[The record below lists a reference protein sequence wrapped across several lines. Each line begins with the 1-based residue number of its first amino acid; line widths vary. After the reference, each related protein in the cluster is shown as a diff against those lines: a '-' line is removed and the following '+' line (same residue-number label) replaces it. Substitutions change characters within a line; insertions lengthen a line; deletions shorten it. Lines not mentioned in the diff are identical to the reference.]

1 MKKKM
6 SRITALLMSAT
17 VLFNVNVLAEEN
29 SLYVE
34 NVENYTYSS
43 GYLDRDDFDSD
54 ENYQKYFQTLDW
66 TDKISTLSM
75 PDLKPKK
82 TVQSDITY
90 KFDYG
95 KATSSNAIQNFCFA
109 SDGYMYITQNASS
122 NEGYNKTAVA
132 GDVILSRCELKGES
146 ISVIDSMILKGVGH
160 GQTLENYT
168 YKSKSY
174 FLIST
179 ESNFAGNK
187 YWSTQIGRIQYKA
200 NTTINA
206 LNINRLNYLSYANK
220 SMTSDGS
227 VKRCDAA
234 ISSNNNYLL
243 IWSKLSKD
251 KSEPIQYSCYDFNV
265 INQELDKATKV
276 SFKANKTLRNAC
288 KYSIIQ
294 KGDKKIFPQSSF
306 QGIEVTNNMNMYIA
320 SGGTT
325 DEPWICNVTKSGTWK
340 STVKVCFNKINAFEM
355 EGIKIRGDYLY
366 FAAKVSDKNCKIGR
380 ILKSNLD

>member
-1 MKKKM
+1 
-6 SRITALLMSAT
+6 
-17 VLFNVNVLAEEN
+17 
-29 SLYVE
+29 
-34 NVENYTYSS
+34 
-43 GYLDRDDFDSD
+43 
-54 ENYQKYFQTLDW
+54 
-66 TDKISTLSM
+66 
-75 PDLKPKK
+75 
-82 TVQSDITY
+82 
-90 KFDYG
+90 
-95 KATSSNAIQNFCFA
+95 
-109 SDGYMYITQNASS
+109 
-122 NEGYNKTAVA
+122 
-132 GDVILSRCELKGES
+132 
-146 ISVIDSMILKGVGH
+146 MILKGVGH

-288 KYSIIQ
+288 KY
-294 KGDKKIFPQSSF
+294 
-306 QGIEVTNNMNMYIA
+306 
-320 SGGTT
+320 
-325 DEPWICNVTKSGTWK
+325 
-340 STVKVCFNKINAFEM
+340 
-355 EGIKIRGDYLY
+355 
-366 FAAKVSDKNCKIGR
+366 
-380 ILKSNLD
+380 